1 MRPLGTSSATSSDR
15 AQVQPDHGNLADREL
30 LIDID
35 FFDAKGRWNPTHV
48 VFCPAEDQARAKTL
62 WTRCFRGFMALH
74 GKLWAKNY
82 LSNHFRDRP
91 ESKALLEQIKRSG
104 IVDNNAFRETVAQCA
119 LLYKD
124 LEQFVAGKSVGENK
138 IVTASPIKD
147 VDKIVSQQFLQI
159 NWKEW
164 KEPSDFQR
172 ITIPAAQNISHLI
185 RKLKIDESNDALIN
199 DLSDLMKRY
208 QKWVDDSLAAKPS
221 ATDKTP
227 TRISDVIT
235 DLKEQD
241 LSNICT
247 IISEQIANYRKQ
259 REAQEPIK
267 ALLAAIDTEK
277 NRWESRGWFHSSF
290 AGQLQTSGLE
300 GYLRRGN
307 AGFLEDYELGTAERI
322 LKLTD
327 GQLKQQADFLRDPEF
342 ALMKRRFEKL
352 KQELPKIKAEIH
364 KIEMGAANIA
374 LSDPR

>member
-1 MRPLGTSSATSSDR
+1 MRPLGTSSAPSSDR

-35 FFDAKGRWNPTHV
+35 FFDAKGRWNPTGV
-48 VFCPAEDQARAKTL
+48 VFCAAEDQARAKSL

-104 IVDNNAFRETVAQCA
+104 IVDNKAFRETVAQCA

-138 IVTASPIKD
+138 IVTASPIRD
-147 VDKIVSQQFLQI
+147 IDKVVSQHFLQI
-159 NWKEW
+159 NWKAWHE
-164 KEPSDFQR
+164 ESDFQR
-172 ITIPAAQNISHLI
+172 ITLPAAQNICSFI
-185 RKLKIDESNDALIN
+185 KKLKIDESNDALIN
-199 DLSDLMKRY
+199 DLSDLMERY
-208 QKWVDDSLAAKPS
+208 QKWVDSITVKPS

-235 DLKEQD
+235 DGQEQD

-247 IISEQIANYRKQ
+247 IISEQIADYRKQ

-267 ALLAAIDTEK
+267 ALLAAIDKEK
-277 NRWESRGWFHSSF
+277 NLWESRGWLHISF

-300 GYLRRGN
+300 GYLRRGS
-307 AGFLEDYELGTAERI
+307 AGFIEDYELDTAERI

-342 ALMKRRFEKL
+342 ELMKRRFDKL
-352 KQELPKIKAEIH
+352 KKELPKIKAEIH
-364 KIEMGAANIA
+364 KIEVGAAEVA
-374 LSDPR
+374 LSGLR

>member
-15 AQVQPDHGNLADREL
+15 AQVQSDHGNLADREL

-48 VFCPAEDQARAKTL
+48 VFCPAEDKARAKSL

-104 IVDNNAFRETVAQCA
+104 IVENKAFRETVAQCA

-138 IVTASPIKD
+138 IVTASPIRD
-147 VDKIVSQQFLQI
+147 IDKIVSQHFLQI

-164 KEPSDFQR
+164 HEESDFQR
-172 ITIPAAQNISHLI
+172 ITLPAAQNICNFI
-185 RKLKIDESNDALIN
+185 KKLKIDESNDALIN
-199 DLSDLMKRY
+199 DLSDLMERY
-208 QKWVDDSLAAKPS
+208 QKWVDSITVKPS
-221 ATDKTP
+221 ETDKTP
-227 TRISDVIT
+227 TRISDVIA
-235 DLKEQD
+235 DGQEQD
-241 LSNICT
+241 LSHICT
-247 IISEQIANYRKQ
+247 IISEQIADYRKQ
-259 REAQEPIK
+259 REAQEPIE
-267 ALLAAIDTEK
+267 ALLDAIDKEK
-277 NRWESRGWFHSSF
+277 NRWESRGCFHISF

-307 AGFLEDYELGTAERI
+307 TGFLEEYDLGKAEPI
-322 LKLTD
+322 LKLND
-327 GQLKQQADFLRDPEF
+327 KQLKEQADFLSDPEF
-342 ALMKRRFEKL
+342 ALMKRRFDKL
-352 KQELPKIKAEIH
+352 KKELPKIKAEIH
-364 KIEMGAANIA
+364 KIEMGAENIS
-374 LSDPR
+374 LSDPQ

>member
-1 MRPLGTSSATSSDR
+1 
-15 AQVQPDHGNLADREL
+15 
-30 LIDID
+30 
-35 FFDAKGRWNPTHV
+35 
-48 VFCPAEDQARAKTL
+48 
-62 WTRCFRGFMALH
+62 
-74 GKLWAKNY
+74 
-82 LSNHFRDRP
+82 
-91 ESKALLEQIKRSG
+91 
-104 IVDNNAFRETVAQCA
+104 
-119 LLYKD
+119 
-124 LEQFVAGKSVGENK
+124 VGENK

-147 VDKIVSQQFLQI
+147 VDKIVSQQFLHI

-164 KEPSDFQR
+164 KEPSDFKR

-199 DLSDLMKRY
+199 DLSDLMERY
-208 QKWVDDSLAAKPS
+208 QKWVDSIAIKPS

-227 TRISDVIT
+227 PRISDVIA
-235 DLKEQD
+235 DRQEQD

-247 IISEQIANYRKQ
+247 IISEQITNYRKQ

-277 NRWESRGWFHSSF
+277 NRWESRGWFHISF

-307 AGFLEDYELGTAERI
+307 EGFLEDYELGTAERI

-327 GQLKQQADFLRDPEF
+327 GQLKQQANFLSDPEF
-342 ALMKRRFEKL
+342 ALMKRRFDKL
-352 KQELPKIKAEIH
+352 KQELPKIKADIH
-364 KIEMGAANIA
+364 KIEVGAAKIA

>member
-1 MRPLGTSSATSSDR
+1 M
-15 AQVQPDHGNLADREL
+15 
-30 LIDID
+30 
-35 FFDAKGRWNPTHV
+35 
-48 VFCPAEDQARAKTL
+48 FCAAEDQARAKSL

-104 IVDNNAFRETVAQCA
+104 IVDNKAFRETVAQCA

-138 IVTASPIKD
+138 IVTASPIRD
-147 VDKIVSQQFLQI
+147 IDKIVSQQFLHI

-164 KEPSDFQR
+164 KEPSDFKR

-185 RKLKIDESNDALIN
+185 RNLKIDESNDALVN
-199 DLSDLMKRY
+199 DLSDLMERY
-208 QKWVDDSLAAKPS
+208 QKWVDDSLAAKAS

-247 IISEQIANYRKQ
+247 IISEQIANYRNQ

-267 ALLAAIDTEK
+267 ALLAAIDREK
-277 NRWESRGWFHSSF
+277 NRWESRGWFHISF

-307 AGFLEDYELGTAERI
+307 EGFLEDYELGTAERI

-327 GQLKQQADFLRDPEF
+327 GQLKQQANFLSDPEF
-342 ALMKRRFEKL
+342 ALMKRRFDKL
-352 KQELPKIKAEIH
+352 KQELPKIKADIH
-364 KIEMGAANIA
+364 KIEVGAANIA